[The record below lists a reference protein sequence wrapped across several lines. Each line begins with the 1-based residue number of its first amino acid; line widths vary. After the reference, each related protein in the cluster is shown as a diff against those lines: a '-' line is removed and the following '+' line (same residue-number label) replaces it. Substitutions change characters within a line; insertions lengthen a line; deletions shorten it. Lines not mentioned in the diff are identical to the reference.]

1 MGYYSNG
8 KGMPDMDSTFNALQS
23 AYDNAEPSEDE
34 YNATPKIL
42 RVVVYLTYNETN
54 IEYPEEAIEYVQS
67 SYTAE
72 LDIKRVLMGYD
83 SLKFTPDEIQ
93 VVDADYFNSIDEA
106 QITSI
111 DRSEL

>member
-23 AYDNAEPSEDE
+23 AYDNAEPPEDE

-42 RVVVYLTYNETN
+42 RVVVYLTYN
-54 IEYPEEAIEYVQS
+54 EEAIEYVQS

-106 QITSI
+106 QN
-111 DRSEL
+111 DWLNER